1 MENLDLDP
9 AAVEVVIRRR
19 LKERAA
25 RAETGVVLGAAT
37 LQRWAAEEFRY
48 IVDKERAARVLEL
61 N

>member
-9 AAVEVVIRRR
+9 EAVEKVIRRR
-19 LKERAA
+19 LRARAA
-25 RAETGVVLGAAT
+25 RADCGVKLGAAT

-48 IVDKERAARVLEL
+48 IVDKERAARELEL